1 MLTISDDVL
10 LQADQR
16 ARRQPVPAGAPPAL
30 QAAAIAWPAA
40 PARRQHLARAGD
52 PDAQQPPPGGGGCA
66 GQARATRPRPPAAA
80 AGQPDEQHARAHRQH
95 VAVGRLTSRLRHLR
109 QGWTRT
115 WFVDAFHYVDLHFH
129 CSLSCCITLD
139 S

>member
-1 MLTISDDVL
+1 MYMKNSLSKFIILISDPCL

-40 PARRQHLARAGD
+40 RARRQHLARAGD
-52 PDAQQPPPGGGGCA
+52 PDAQQPPPGGGGSA
-66 GQARATRPRPPAAA
+66 GQARAARPRPPA

-95 VAVGRLTSRLRHLR
+95 VSVGRFTSRLRHLR
-109 QGWTRT
+109 QGRTRI
-115 WFVDAFHYVDLHFH
+115 WFVDAFH
-129 CSLSCCITLD
+129 
-139 S
+139 